1 MRYLIWL
8 ENSQTFLIISSA
20 VIVTVATIFI
30 VKDEWIIATI
40 MLFIAYIFS
49 IFALLIEMHRHRA
62 SIRSMTA

>member
-8 ENSQTFLIISSA
+8 ENLQIIFIVSSSI
-20 VIVTVATIFI
+20 IVTMATIFI
-30 VKDEWIIATI
+30 IKEEWMITTI